1 MTAAAAIGAASAGV
15 LVLASAAASRAVVGA
30 TSAARARARLPVERL
45 DPVGPRAPRWL
56 VSRLTDAACPWPAD
70 RAWLVWL
77 LSTTTVVLGAL
88 AVGGPALAL
97 LAGALAVLAPVAVL
111 WSLRGRRDRLI
122 ERALPDALEAIA
134 RAVRSGASLRQALQ
148 EAAGTTADSV
158 VGGDLRAVV
167 AAADQGEPLVHAL
180 DGWSRRRPLAGVR
193 LTVAA
198 LALGT
203 TTGGTHAR
211 AVDGVAATLR
221 DRLALER
228 ELAALSSQARL
239 SAIVIALAPIGFAAL
254 AIGSD
259 ARTAD
264 FLLRTPTGLAC
275 LAGGLA
281 LDGLAALWMARL
293 TRSVG
298 P

>member
-1 MTAAAAIGAASAGV
+1 MTGAAAGAASAGV
-15 LVLASAAASRAVVGA
+15 LVLASAAACRAVVGA
-30 TSAARARARLPVERL
+30 TSGARARARLPVARH

-56 VSRLTDAACPWPAD
+56 VPWLTDAACPWSAD
-70 RAWLVWL
+70 RTWLVWL
-77 LSTTTVVLGAL
+77 LSTTILVLGAL
-88 AVGGPALAL
+88 AVGGPALVL
-97 LAGALAVLAPVAVL
+97 LAGALAVFTPAALL
-111 WSLRGRRDRLI
+111 WSLRGRRDRLT

-134 RAVRSGASLRQALQ
+134 RAVRSGASLRQALE
-148 EAAGTTADSV
+148 EAAGTTADPV

-180 DGWSRRRPLAGVR
+180 DGWTHRRPLAGVR

-198 LALGT
+198 LALGA

-259 ARTAD
+259 ARTAA
-264 FLLRTPTGLAC
+264 FLLRTPAGLAC